1 MEDRGSWQATQ
12 SMGSGLHT
20 CAKWLQSC
28 PTLCNAMDCSLPG
41 SSVHGILHTRILEWV
56 AISSSWGSSQELNL
70 CLISPALADVFFTT
84 SATGKSPGLSTHTH
98 CINKVDKEVMPCP
111 NVCIC
116 LQGLQ
121 CTLWLRFSEDRWLGL
136 PPLRGFPFLI
146 PLADPPSP
154 SSNTQI
160 TSLAQS
166 SRVII
171 TLYLP

>member
-1 MEDRGSWQATQ
+1 MHMLSRFSHVQLFAMLWTVAHQAPL
-12 SMGSGLHT
+12 SMGFSRQEYWNGLPFPPPGDLPRNWT
-20 CAKWLQSC
+20 CVSYLLHWQ
-28 PTLCNAMDCSLPG
+28 MCSLPLAPLG
-41 SSVHGILHTRILEWV
+41 SHLVYL
-56 AISSSWGSSQELNL
+56 
-70 CLISPALADVFFTT
+70 
-84 SATGKSPGLSTHTH
+84 HTH

-121 CTLWLRFSEDRWLGL
+121 YTLWLRFSEDRWLGL